1 MDHKIIKKLKKQ
13 ILKVS
18 YETQLGHI
26 PSAFSILEIIYCLYK
41 DHIKDEEKF
50 ILSKGHGCL
59 ALYAV
64 FLEMGIISEEEFF
77 SFGSFDSILGGHPHR
92 GKHKKIHASTGS
104 LGHGL
109 PICVGI
115 AIANKISQRDERTFC
130 LIGDGECNEGTTWES
145 AMVAANLKLNNLI
158 CIIDENNS
166 QIRSLPTKRIEKKFE
181 AFGWKVVVVLDGHN
195 IADINKAISAA
206 KEEQDL
212 PVCVV
217 CKTVKGK
224 GVKEM
229 ETNIHSWHHGPPN
242 KEQYEKFIEEL
253 DA

>member
-1 MDHKIIKKLKKQ
+1 MQTARNIAPTETIIPARVVDV
-13 ILKVS
+13 ILDDSHPEFEK
-18 YETQLGHI
+18 YGKWT
-26 PSAFSILEIIYCLYK
+26 SIGA
-41 DHIKDEEKF
+41 IKYRV
-50 ILSKGHGCL
+50 L
-59 ALYAV
+59 
-64 FLEMGIISEEEFF
+64 
-77 SFGSFDSILGGHPHR
+77 
-92 GKHKKIHASTGS
+92 
-104 LGHGL
+104 
-109 PICVGI
+109 
-115 AIANKISQRDERTFC
+115 NRD
-130 LIGDGECNEGTTWES
+130 
-145 AMVAANLKLNNLI
+145 
-158 CIIDENNS
+158 IDENNS